1 MSPRP
6 QVRDYTSP
14 PPDLAQWNGSGG
26 GDQVTVA
33 TEIAEGTRVRCLFKD
48 DTEEPSDNGKWYL
61 GTVKSQNENGSW
73 KITFEDGDEDDFNAN
88 DPDLRL
94 ASGPWAT

>member
-1 MSPRP
+1 MNGLCTIPEYFMSPRP

-33 TEIAEGTRVRCLFKD
+33 TEIAEGTRVQCLFKD
-48 DTEEPSDNGKWYL
+48 PEEPSDNGN
-61 GTVKSQNENGSW
+61 GTTAQ
-73 KITFEDGDEDDFNAN
+73 
-88 DPDLRL
+88 
-94 ASGPWAT
+94 